1 MKLPEN
7 TVSWYQTLVSSLP
20 RVYVFVWRRPK
31 TEIITGYGAMYGK
44 WRKEIIKLKS
54 IRASLPRLF
63 VAPIWESNCF
73 AGPFITAG
81 SNQQGRV
88 ESSDKLYCIH
98 DT

>member
-1 MKLPEN
+1 MFLFGGDR
-7 TVSWYQTLVSSLP
+7 T
-20 RVYVFVWRRPK
+20 PK
-31 TEIITGYGAMYGK
+31 TEINTGYGAMYGK

-54 IRASLPRLF
+54 MRASLPRLF
-63 VAPIWESNCF
+63 LAPIWESNCF
-73 AGPFITAG
+73 AGPFIAAG